1 MPPQALA
8 NNVEPM
14 LTVFGS
20 INVDLTFRLPHL
32 PLVGETVL
40 TSTWTQAVGGKGA
53 NQAMAAARDGARV
66 AFVGCVGTDSYGER
80 ARQALLELGIDVNGL
95 QTLPGSSGLAA
106 VWIDGE
112 GRNQIAVASGAN
124 EALKAEALHRQ
135 AISAGSYLVLQME
148 TPIGEVEAAI
158 AYAQRRNAKII
169 LNLAPA
175 LPLSSAVL
183 KQVHILVL
191 NEHEATMLSKM
202 LQLPHAEPANLA
214 AGLARELGNTVI
226 ITLGAEGAIGAQ
238 GDMLCRVA
246 ALPVTAIDTTGAGD
260 CFVGVLASALMRG
273 VTVPTAMRRAAA
285 AASLACTTIGAMPSF
300 PGRESIDAALAGTAD
315 S

>member
-1 MPPQALA
+1 
-8 NNVEPM
+8 M

-20 INVDLTFRLPHL
+20 INVDLTFHLPHL

-40 TSTWTQAVGGKGA
+40 TSTLTQAIGGKGA
-53 NQAMAAARDGARV
+53 NQAIAAARDGAHV
-66 AFVGCVGTDSYGER
+66 AFIGCVGADSYGER
-80 ARQALLELGIDVNGL
+80 ARQALLDLGIDVNGL
-95 QTLPGSSGLAA
+95 QTVPGSSGLAA

-135 AISAGSYLVLQME
+135 AISAGTYLVLQME
-148 TPIGEVEAAI
+148 TPSDEVAAAI
-158 AYAQRRNAKII
+158 AYAQRRNTRII

-175 LPLSSAVL
+175 LPLSYAVL

-191 NEHEATMLSKM
+191 NEHEAAVLGKM
-202 LQLPHAEPANLA
+202 LQLPHAAPANLA
-214 AGLARELGNTVI
+214 VGLARELGNTVI

-238 GDMLCRVA
+238 ADILCRVP

-273 VTVPTAMRRAAA
+273 AAVPTAMRRAAA
-285 AASLACTTIGAMPSF
+285 AGSLACTTIGAARSF
-300 PGRESIDAALAGTAD
+300 PACESIDAALAGTAGAY
-315 S
+315 